1 MKEHLKENCSVL
13 VFKSDNENFVDFV
26 NTKFPL
32 DYSYY
37 GYSFNDMLDIG
48 CLAKYPDFIV
58 LMNMLIMK
66 KRLFLID

>member
-13 VFKSDNENFVDFV
+13 VFESDNENFVDFV

-37 GYSFNDMLDIG
+37 GYSFNDMLDVG
-48 CLAKYPDFIV
+48 CLA
-58 LMNMLIMK
+58 
-66 KRLFLID
+66 

>member
-13 VFKSDNENFVDFV
+13 AFKSDNENFVDFV

-37 GYSFNDMLDIG
+37 GYCFNDMLGVYQIFYQNATMDLKDLKIKVKE
-48 CLAKYPDFIV
+48 L
-58 LMNMLIMK
+58 
-66 KRLFLID
+66 